1 MAIVQVDLSEYD
13 MLRQAKQKAEDEC
26 AELKENIK
34 AIKNSS
40 KAIVKTVHV
49 KNRVQFDIDKIISN
63 TIQKYTDYER
73 RRFDSPFWD
82 NSINSTV
89 LYESLRAALHV
100 RGAFSYKEDAEG
112 EVSESFVNFEDV
124 RIKVENKMQDE
135 INKSIKECDNAKTEY
150 LARKD
155 QLDKEKDEIIQKYKE
170 ECYKQLEARFDQQ
183 ITGLKYNLTE
193 QSGKVSHLQGVI
205 DTKDEEIAKLK
216 EEIEALTKKKS
227 HWWD

>member
-1 MAIVQVDLSEYD
+1 MKFLNENGQQSVSDKLNKKLFNDNAFEFTTNLLAFVKAGDHIGFNFMHTVAFTNKANNIVSL
-13 MLRQAKQKAEDEC
+13 
-26 AELKENIK
+26 
-34 AIKNSS
+34 
-40 KAIVKTVHV
+40 VK
-49 KNRVQFDIDKIISN
+49 SN
-63 TIQKYTDYER
+63 
-73 RRFDSPFWD
+73 
-82 NSINSTV
+82 
-89 LYESLRAALHV
+89 
-100 RGAFSYKEDAEG
+100 YKEDAEG

-124 RIKVENKMQDE
+124 RINVENKMQDE
-135 INKSIKECDNAKTEY
+135 VNKSIKECDNAKTEY

-155 QLDKEKDEIIQKYKE
+155 QLDKEKDKIIQKYKE